1 MSAEHVAALAEV
13 VAGHDLARHFTS
25 IEGFRSCRCLCG
37 RAFDCATF
45 QSWEM
50 CAGSHHNH
58 LAAEIAA
65 SPAMRDLLANERAR
79 ALREAAD
86 YCTPAN
92 WTGPAAT
99 LIHLNHWLRTSADR
113 EQP

>member
-1 MSAEHVAALAEV
+1 MTPDPHAEHVAALAEDV
-13 VAGHDLARHFTS
+13 WNDFEGSPFITITHRDAESIARS
-25 IEGFRSCRCLCG
+25 VL
-37 RAFDCATF
+37 
-45 QSWEM
+45 
-50 CAGSHHNH
+50 
-58 LAAEIAA
+58 A
-65 SPAMRDLLANERAR
+65 SPAMRDLLADERAR